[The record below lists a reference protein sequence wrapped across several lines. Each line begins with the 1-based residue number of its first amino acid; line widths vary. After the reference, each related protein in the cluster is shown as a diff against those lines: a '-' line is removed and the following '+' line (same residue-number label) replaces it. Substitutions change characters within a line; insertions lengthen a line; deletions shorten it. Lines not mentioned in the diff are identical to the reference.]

1 LLSVPL
7 RLKDRLLG
15 DIDFFYRKPAPLAD
29 ADRSLLET
37 LASHLACAIEVS
49 RVDAPRREAAVS
61 EERSLIAREL
71 HDSIAQGL
79 AFLKIQSGLLRD
91 EVAGMPAGQTE
102 RLRHTL
108 AELDTGIRESL
119 ADVRELLLHFRT
131 RGDDEDIL
139 PALHTTLAKFQHQ
152 RGCPRTWRR
161 MARAWPCR
169 RMYRSRCCMRCRRRC
184 PRPASMPVQAR
195 NGST

>member
-1 LLSVPL
+1 MQLA
-7 RLKDRLLG
+7 G
-15 DIDFFYRKPAPLAD
+15 DQAPLFRDGRLAARRID
-29 ADRSLLET
+29 ARDLDGTGQMTGQRFEQ
-37 LASHLACAIEVS
+37 
-49 RVDAPRREAAVS
+49 RAVS
-61 EERSLIAREL
+61 VGQRSWLPVKKV
-71 HDSIAQGL
+71 DIAQGL